1 MLQHLPCSHPHEQKV
16 KDDHISNELR
26 QGRSAQWLTKR
37 VQVANDG
44 AILLTGKTYR
54 NKQQLKR
61 DREQGQRRSQLPRWP
76 NSRPGSSGGDKSAP
90 SSGVVVQRQQPRRKK
105 KWSERVTFGKK
116 YGRGITAGNVS
127 GGPVLLVFCCVCCR
141 RLMFVVFCCSLLF
154 VVVRCCSLLFVV
166 VLCCSCCSL
175 LFLENRPIFITQIG
189 WRQGHMEVLLILKLG
204 WPGTHEKG
212 GSKWSERGQARHVH
226 ICVVDQEILYMRA
239 LLRRS

>member
-1 MLQHLPCSHPHEQKV
+1 MGKHVCTCCGLLWIVSDLYICVSLFLCSTFSVFHFSMFTLVCSHVLQHLPCSHPHEQKV
-16 KDDHISNELR
+16 KDEHISNELR

-90 SSGVVVQRQQPRRKK
+90 GSGVVVQRQQPRRKK

-154 VVVRCCSLLFVV
+154 FVVLV
-166 VLCCSCCSL
+166 VLCCSWKTGQFSLRKLVGVKDTWKYCS
-175 LFLENRPIFITQIG
+175 F
-189 WRQGHMEVLLILKLG
+189 
-204 WPGTHEKG
+204 
-212 GSKWSERGQARHVH
+212 
-226 ICVVDQEILYMRA
+226 
-239 LLRRS
+239 

>member
-1 MLQHLPCSHPHEQKV
+1 VFLFFCVSPFCVHFGVFTCGTLQHLPCSHPHEQKV

-90 SSGVVVQRQQPRRKK
+90 SSGVVLQRQKK
-105 KWSERVTFGKK
+105 KWCERVTFGKK

-127 GGPVLLVFCCVCCR
+127 GDQYCSCFAVYVA
-141 RLMFVVFCCSLLF
+141 VVSRLLF
-154 VVVRCCSLLFVV
+154 FVVRCCSLLFFVVLV
-166 VLCCSCCSL
+166 VLCCSWKTGQFSLRKLVGVKDTWKYCS
-175 LFLENRPIFITQIG
+175 F
-189 WRQGHMEVLLILKLG
+189 
-204 WPGTHEKG
+204 
-212 GSKWSERGQARHVH
+212 
-226 ICVVDQEILYMRA
+226 
-239 LLRRS
+239 

>member
-1 MLQHLPCSHPHEQKV
+1 MFTLVCSHVLQHLPCSHPHEQKV

-90 SSGVVVQRQQPRRKK
+90 NSGVVVQRQKK
-105 KWSERVTFGKK
+105 KWCERVTFGKK

-127 GGPVLLVFCCVCCR
+127 GDQYCSCFAVFVAVVSRLFFLLF
-141 RLMFVVFCCSLLF
+141 FVVL
-154 VVVRCCSLLFVV
+154 V
-166 VLCCSCCSL
+166 VLVVFGKQANFHYANWLASRTHGSTAHFKTGL
-175 LFLENRPIFITQIG
+175 AGDTRKG
-189 WRQGHMEVLLILKLG
+189 WQ
-204 WPGTHEKG
+204 
-212 GSKWSERGQARHVH
+212 
-226 ICVVDQEILYMRA
+226 
-239 LLRRS
+239 